1 MDVVMTL
8 RLRLRLRAAVTSAVP
23 VKRAL
28 GDHEIISSDLP
39 FHLVPAVCIIE
50 NSDICSAKGIH
61 LEKGFEDVTRRV
73 H

>member
-1 MDVVMTL
+1 MTL

-28 GDHEIISSDLP
+28 TNHEIISSDSP

-50 NSDICSAKGIH
+50 YSDVCSAKGIH
-61 LEKGFEDVTRRV
+61 LEKGFEDVTCRV
-73 H
+73 P